1 MSSFTSR
8 GAWLATACALV
19 AALALI
25 APSRADSEAASSV
38 PRPVQAGYLDAGIQ
52 HSCAIL
58 ADRTLRCWG
67 KGLAGR
73 LGYGSDANILSAA
86 AAPPVDLGGGRT
98 ARAVAAGDFHT
109 CAILDDRSVKCWGFG
124 ANGRLGLGHTANVS
138 LPSAVPPV
146 DLGPGRGAVAITAGA
161 SHTCAILDTG
171 DVRCWGNGGQGR
183 LGYGHTL
190 SVGDDE
196 TPGAVAPVNLG
207 GRAARGIAAG
217 DFHTCAVLDD
227 GSMRCWGFGTSG
239 QLGTG
244 ATADVGDNEP
254 AAAGVVVLPPG
265 RAARAVAGGAGHTCA
280 VLDNGTVSCWGFGAN
295 GRLGYGNATQR
306 TTPGGPVALGSGR
319 TAAAIA
325 AGDAHTCAILDNAA
339 VRCWGFGGQGR
350 LGYPGDDAV
359 GDDETPAAAGPVDV
373 GAGRT
378 ARALTVGGAP
388 TPAVAPNPPL
398 PDEGT
403 GYTCAL
409 LDDGTLRCWGYGVDG
424 RLGYGDEQ
432 QVAGSGFPSPA
443 AKGPVPLGAMAG
455 YLADVSVGLGA
466 SASEVAL
473 GAAAGLSV
481 TVRNAGPDPVGVALS
496 MPPAGLAYTS
506 AAPTQGGFDGASGR
520 WDVGTLAP
528 GASAVAQLSARAA
541 AAGTHTIAAQV
552 AATSIPDRANEDDR
566 AAVVIA
572 VPGPPIGK
580 ALRALPRGLGLKV
593 VRSPRR
599 GTARKLTVS
608 GVLRLPKARP
618 PLRCAGRVHVRALV
632 GKRVVASTRAPL
644 RRRAGACR
652 YSAVLRPRA
661 SKLRGAKVVTVTAR
675 FLGTAQLRP
684 RAGRATKIRVR

>member
-19 AALALI
+19 AVLALI

-98 ARAVAAGDFHT
+98 ARAMAAGDFHT

-138 LPSAVPPV
+138 LPLRGAAGRPRAR
-146 DLGPGRGAVAITAGA
+146 PGRGRDHRRRIA
-161 SHTCAILDTG
+161 H
-171 DVRCWGNGGQGR
+171 VRHPRHRGRSLLGQRRPGTPR
-183 LGYGHTL
+183 LRHTL

-207 GRAARGIAAG
+207 GRAARASPPATSTPARSSTTARCGAG
-217 DFHTCAVLDD
+217 A
-227 GSMRCWGFGTSG
+227 S
-239 QLGTG
+239 
-244 ATADVGDNEP
+244 AP
-254 AAAGVVVLPPG
+254 AASSARGPPPTSATTSRRPRASSCCPPG

-280 VLDNGTVSCWGFGAN
+280 VLDDGTVSCWGFGAN

-306 TTPGGPVALGSGR
+306 TTPGGPVALGAGR
-319 TAAAIA
+319 TAAPSPPATPTPAPSWTTARSA
-325 AGDAHTCAILDNAA
+325 AGASVA
-339 VRCWGFGGQGR
+339 RGGWAT
-350 LGYPGDDAV
+350 PGDDAV

-378 ARALTVGGAP
+378 ARDGGRRADAGRGP
-388 TPAVAPNPPL
+388 QPAA

-432 QVAGSGFPSPA
+432 QVAGPGFPSPA
-443 AKGPVPLGAMAG
+443 AKGRCPRGDGRLPGRRLG
-455 YLADVSVGLGA
+455 
-466 SASEVAL
+466 
-473 GAAAGLSV
+473 
-481 TVRNAGPDPVGVALS
+481 GPRRERLRGRPRRRRRPERDGEERGPRPVGVALS
-496 MPPAGLAYTS
+496 VPPAGLAYTA

-520 WDVGTLAP
+520 WEVGALAP
-528 GASAVAQLSARAA
+528 GASAWRSCRHGRLPRARTRSRRRWRRPASRTARTRTTARRSSSRCPGRRSAR
-541 AAGTHTIAAQV
+541 
-552 AATSIPDRANEDDR
+552 R
-566 AAVVIA
+566 
-572 VPGPPIGK
+572 
-580 ALRALPRGLGLKV
+580 
-593 VRSPRR
+593 
-599 GTARKLTVS
+599 
-608 GVLRLPKARP
+608 
-618 PLRCAGRVHVRALV
+618 
-632 GKRVVASTRAPL
+632 
-644 RRRAGACR
+644 
-652 YSAVLRPRA
+652 
-661 SKLRGAKVVTVTAR
+661 
-675 FLGTAQLRP
+675 
-684 RAGRATKIRVR
+684 